1 MDDTEE
7 SVDSSVTQEPF
18 FNPPKGDR
26 SSTHNFTASQ
36 SSGQDDNCAATQI
49 SESIMD
55 SERTEIKHSSNTS
68 VNSAGDS
75 KQVCPAVPD
84 HSVPC
89 DDQSPMSISV
99 SSPIAALVPTT
110 NKSIPT
116 QQLQEQSILSETGST
131 ANEEVTNLDGSSSVG
146 YQVINYVSG
155 DDISN
160 NNYSFTVSQEEGY
173 NALTDEDSCDAS
185 YLQSVRDS
193 ANAFNQQYRDKRDV
207 EESSTAAGPFSP
219 EAFFSSIPLF
229 RKLRKRPAA
238 ILPKLTDA
246 STNYCQSDQLYSIG
260 SHAVP
265 SFALVM
271 QDSNQGVPIAPKPNP
286 NAKVSC
292 YVLVVPAPLYYDN
305 FTAQENLQLQ
315 QDHHEDISETDPPE
329 PHPAITEIETT
340 PEATQLSNL
349 GPMYPPEWTPQPQM
363 PARTPLPSTLM
374 RVSPSPNRG
383 SKSSP
388 IITVSTTST
397 PIQPLQGNKQQYV
410 IVQGNHRHLQGT
422 ASYKDSFTTPTLQE
436 NHQPIYLQG
445 LPPQGFRR
453 LWKTKEGSCTERT
466 TTKRSL
472 APLFSK
478 ISQSVSQEATVP
490 QMEKSPLTCIRSKLP
505 CDREVPETDSMSPV
519 RNLLTN
525 EKSSDSLTP
534 TPAVEETGSQTTT
547 STDGTVQEC
556 QNKNELEL
564 PLHSE
569 NNETDENTVTP
580 TSKGRHGEDKERKK
594 TRDRRYDAE
603 LKKAFHELRQVVPR
617 LQMSSSRGK
626 ILQETIKYIGILEK
640 KVLDAGLWST
650 LQSIEAAQRIAQ
662 LEGAAEEIPGEKT
675 QGVTDLSCDVP
686 DVCGSLVSNTVEEPL
701 TMASEEEGVENSQE
715 TTTTALTSPIILI
728 PSASLSTDELS
739 CSFVSHEGA
748 VVSIDSVD
756 TNVEGVTV
764 EELPLPIQFQQI
776 QFLAVDQSDEN
787 PVLSPHSPNGP
798 QSEEPHTRLIPV
810 VEVPGYTES
819 SEYLG
824 VTQGGLSDLGVA
836 LSPLLSPLGILLSP
850 GGDRNQ
856 ESTITVV
863 LESKEGANAEE
874 NVHVMSG
881 ICTDMTSIAASVEVT
896 TDQRDNRTSLST
908 SKTRRSSKS
917 RPAQIVPSLSP
928 LQAGEDDSTR
938 NTPRC
943 RNRRV
948 LQDHSNFEDAR
959 SPVIGEGRGR
969 RRRLKDHPPKQR
981 LHGDADEN
989 SAFAANQSRTP
1000 PGRVSGVLLGGKRK
1014 TPSPHRGVGT
1024 KRVRRI

>member
-1 MDDTEE
+1 M
-7 SVDSSVTQEPF
+7 
-18 FNPPKGDR
+18 
-26 SSTHNFTASQ
+26 
-36 SSGQDDNCAATQI
+36 
-49 SESIMD
+49 
-55 SERTEIKHSSNTS
+55 
-68 VNSAGDS
+68 
-75 KQVCPAVPD
+75 
-84 HSVPC
+84 
-89 DDQSPMSISV
+89 
-99 SSPIAALVPTT
+99 
-110 NKSIPT
+110 
-116 QQLQEQSILSETGST
+116 
-131 ANEEVTNLDGSSSVG
+131 
-146 YQVINYVSG
+146 
-155 DDISN
+155 
-160 NNYSFTVSQEEGY
+160 
-173 NALTDEDSCDAS
+173 
-185 YLQSVRDS
+185 
-193 ANAFNQQYRDKRDV
+193 
-207 EESSTAAGPFSP
+207 
-219 EAFFSSIPLF
+219 
-229 RKLRKRPAA
+229 
-238 ILPKLTDA
+238 
-246 STNYCQSDQLYSIG
+246 
-260 SHAVP
+260 
-265 SFALVM
+265 
-271 QDSNQGVPIAPKPNP
+271 
-286 NAKVSC
+286 
-292 YVLVVPAPLYYDN
+292 
-305 FTAQENLQLQ
+305 
-315 QDHHEDISETDPPE
+315 
-329 PHPAITEIETT
+329 
-340 PEATQLSNL
+340 
-349 GPMYPPEWTPQPQM
+349 
-363 PARTPLPSTLM
+363 
-374 RVSPSPNRG
+374 
-383 SKSSP
+383 
-388 IITVSTTST
+388 
-397 PIQPLQGNKQQYV
+397 
-410 IVQGNHRHLQGT
+410 
-422 ASYKDSFTTPTLQE
+422 
-436 NHQPIYLQG
+436 
-445 LPPQGFRR
+445 
-453 LWKTKEGSCTERT
+453 
-466 TTKRSL
+466 
-472 APLFSK
+472 
-478 ISQSVSQEATVP
+478 
-490 QMEKSPLTCIRSKLP
+490 
-505 CDREVPETDSMSPV
+505 
-519 RNLLTN
+519 
-525 EKSSDSLTP
+525 
-534 TPAVEETGSQTTT
+534 
-547 STDGTVQEC
+547 
-556 QNKNELEL
+556 
-564 PLHSE
+564 
-569 NNETDENTVTP
+569 
-580 TSKGRHGEDKERKK
+580 
-594 TRDRRYDAE
+594 
-603 LKKAFHELRQVVPR
+603 
-617 LQMSSSRGK
+617 
-626 ILQETIKYIGILEK
+626 
-640 KVLDAGLWST
+640 WST

-824 VTQGGLSDLGVA
+824 VTQGVHVSPHRDVFLSAMTTISHEGLSDLGVA